1 VSRPRD
7 ERRRAELLEAVVDSC
22 AERGLGQRSLRDIA
36 ADVGT
41 SHRMLIHHFGSREG
55 LIVAIVEAVE
65 ARQAALAATLA
76 GPPGEMVEQMWD
88 HLSDPA
94 LRPLE
99 RLFFESYARGASGEE
114 PFAQLHP
121 GAVESWLPDRRDG
134 ALVRLA
140 LAVIRGLLLDLVAT
154 DDHDGTTAALRRF
167 AALLEAAEMD
177 E

>member
-7 ERRRAELLEAVVDSC
+7 ERRRAELLAAVVDTC

-41 SHRMLIHHFGSREG
+41 SHRMLIHHFGSREALMG
-55 LIVAIVEAVE
+55 AVVQEVE
-65 ARQAALAATLA
+65 ARQAALAASIGGSTSA
-76 GPPGEMVEQMWD
+76 AAERMWE

-121 GAVESWLPDRRDG
+121 GAVESWLPHGADRD
-134 ALVRLA
+134 LVRLG

-154 DDHDGTTAALRRF
+154 GDEAGTTAALRHF
-167 AALLEAAEMD
+167 TALLPATKMGG
-177 E
+177 